1 MRELWSLGVVML
13 LAPGISMGA
22 IVYTKAAPVSKVW
35 TWSQTASSVDGDT
48 VLHLD
53 TGLAECPAGVF
64 IQDAENS
71 DKAYS
76 AALTAYTTGKP
87 IRVQVFNDLYW
98 TGSSTPYC
106 KVRAIYL
113 E

>member
-1 MRELWSLGVVML
+1 MKRLWTLGL
-13 LAPGISMGA
+13 LILMAPGISMGA
-22 IVYTKAAPVSKVW
+22 IVFTKTAPVNKVW
-35 TWSQTASSVDGDT
+35 TWAQTASSVDGDA

-53 TGLAECPAGVF
+53 TGLTECPAGVF

-76 AALTAYTTGKP
+76 AALTAYTTGKL
-87 IRVQVFNDLYW
+87 VKAQVFNDLYW
-98 TGSSTPYC
+98 AGSSTPYC
-106 KVRAIYL
+106 KVRAIFL